1 MLPNRWY
8 VVWNWMNTLHN
19 IQVWAFVV
27 IMERKQGP
35 NTGRIIAFF
44 HHTLN
49 QMQLRNCIFFPW
61 ELSKSNYK
69 LQALICI
76 CHDTHVNS
84 KPKVWYAF
92 WVKREAVN
100 VLCKHALYTEMDFMP
115 SLWVDYFRDCVVKS
129 SIAWSVD
136 IRFHFE
142 EDDCCNNPPI
152 INSSEL

>member
-1 MLPNRWY
+1 MCYLIGGMSCETGWTHCTIFRFELLWLL
-8 VVWNWMNTLHN
+8 WRGSRAL
-19 IQVWAFVV
+19 IQAVY
-27 IMERKQGP
+27 
-35 NTGRIIAFF
+35 AFF